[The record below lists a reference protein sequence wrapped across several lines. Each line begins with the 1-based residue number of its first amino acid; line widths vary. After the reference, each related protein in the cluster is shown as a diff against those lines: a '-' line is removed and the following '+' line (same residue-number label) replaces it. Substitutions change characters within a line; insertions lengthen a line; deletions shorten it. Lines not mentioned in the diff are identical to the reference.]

1 MFTFPYFT
9 LSIDETIVT
18 DGDIFPKAALK
29 CADAL
34 VRDAI
39 HRVPAYRELHET
51 ASDGKKTTA
60 TPYEK
65 VYFCSFRILGQ
76 SV

>member
-18 DGDIFPKAALK
+18 DGDIFPRVALE

-34 VRDAI
+34 VVDAI
-39 HRVPAYRELHET
+39 HRVPAYREFHET
-51 ASDGKKTTA
+51 ASDSEKTTE

-65 VYFCSFRILGQ
+65 VYFFL
-76 SV
+76 V